1 MTIANKYRHL
11 YQVREQRDKLSPD
24 ERMTN
29 NRLVRWARLD
39 AACQLLPDERVA
51 KCFRVP
57 VKELIDIIKSPK
69 HKRAHYSGTVICGS
83 VWLCAVCSA
92 KITEGRRVELQS
104 GIDKAIEK
112 GLHTFMVTPTLQHS
126 ITDKLSDLGET
137 QTKALRKTKSGR
149 WYQEFKKEFEIIGN
163 VIATEITFGFE
174 FGWHYHKHI
183 IFFSKRMITQSDCEG
198 IKKEFYFQYSKN
210 LSSLG
215 RYAHPVH
222 GVDVRASD
230 SSVADYVAK
239 YGHEKN
245 TNWSLAA
252 EATKGLSKNS
262 IKSQDNLTPLELLDY
277 SLMRDDEQASCLFQ
291 EYAAAMK
298 GKRQLRWSPGLR
310 ELLGLGIE
318 STDEELAQAQDE
330 DGKNYAQLTRRQ
342 LGKIIWKG
350 KRGEVL
356 EVASTQEI
364 EAFQVYLQSLGA
376 GA

>member
-69 HKRAHYSGTVICGS
+69 HKRAHYNGTVICGS
-83 VWLCAVCSA
+83 VWHCPVCAA
-92 KITEGRRVELQS
+92 KITERRRIELQS
-104 GIDKAIEK
+104 GIDKAAEM
-112 GLHTFMVTPTLQHS
+112 GLYTCMATFTLQHT
-126 ITDKLSDLGET
+126 ITDQLTSLENA
-137 QTKALRKTKSGR
+137 QTEALRKMTSGR
-149 WYQEFKKEFEIIGN
+149 WYQGFKKNFGIVGN
-163 VIATEITFGFE
+163 VTGIENTFGFIY
-174 FGWHYHKHI
+174 GWHFHRHKI
-183 IFFSKRMITQSDCEG
+183 YFSKRPIDQSQCEN
-198 IKKEFYFQYSKN
+198 IKNELSFQYRKK
-210 LSSLG
+210 LDGLG
-215 RYAHPVH
+215 YYAHPVH
-222 GVDVRASD
+222 GVDVRPGD

-252 EATKGLSKNS
+252 EATKGSSKNS
-262 IKSQDNLTPLELLDY
+262 IKSADNLTPFEFLDY
-277 SLMRDDEQASCLFQ
+277 SLMKDDEQAGILYQ

-318 STDEELAQAQDE
+318 ATDEELAQAQDE
-330 DGKNYAQLTRRQ
+330 DGGNFAQLTRRQ

-364 EAFQVYLQSLGA
+364 EAFQIYLQSLGA
-376 GA
+376 GS